1 MYLGRTLDVPSHY
14 FVFTKRI
21 FLVIII
27 LYKSLTALRILK
39 ILSKAQKKAS
49 LSEKK
54 IAKPYICKKLM
65 SYLLSLLSLNRS
77 ANKTLT
83 ASAYA
88 AKMNHTVDH
97 SPT

>member
-39 ILSKAQKKAS
+39 ILSKAQKKAL
-49 LSEKK
+49 LSEKNSE
-54 IAKPYICKKLM
+54 AL
-65 SYLLSLLSLNRS
+65 YL
-77 ANKTLT
+77 
-83 ASAYA
+83 
-88 AKMNHTVDH
+88 
-97 SPT
+97 

>member
-1 MYLGRTLDVPSHY
+1 MNTLPLLSLDVPSHY

-49 LSEKK
+49 LSEKNSE
-54 IAKPYICKKLM
+54 AL
-65 SYLLSLLSLNRS
+65 YL
-77 ANKTLT
+77 
-83 ASAYA
+83 
-88 AKMNHTVDH
+88 
-97 SPT
+97 